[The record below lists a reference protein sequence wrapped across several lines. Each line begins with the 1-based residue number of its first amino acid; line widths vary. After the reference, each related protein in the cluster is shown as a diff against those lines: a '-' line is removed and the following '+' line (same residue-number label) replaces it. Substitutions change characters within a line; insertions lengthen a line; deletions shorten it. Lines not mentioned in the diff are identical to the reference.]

1 MKESKLF
8 KSLLATII
16 VVALGAPAIAS
27 ADAKSN
33 LQGVSIKV
41 SYADLNMEKQEGA
54 KALYR
59 RLQQA
64 SKQACG
70 DRGLMNAGSVRQIAE
85 TKRCYNESLSVAV
98 EKVNNELL
106 TQIHNS

>member
-1 MKESKLF
+1 MKESKMF
-8 KSLLATII
+8 RSLLAIII
-16 VVALGAPAIAS
+16 VVALSAPTFAS
-27 ADAKSN
+27 TGTKSD
-33 LQGVSIKV
+33 LKGVSVRV
-41 SYADLNMEKQEGA
+41 SYADLNLEKLAGA

-70 DRGLMNAGSVRQIAE
+70 DRGLRIAGSVKQMAATR
-85 TKRCYNESLSVAV
+85 RCYHEALSVAV
-98 EKVNNELL
+98 EKVDNELL